1 MVSKLEQVYRQSEAA
16 IEAEELELA
25 GKREFY
31 TTDPIASYRVW
42 VGNKRV
48 GLDYFI
54 GKKEGELK
62 SSFTLKEARALAM
75 RPDWYP
81 HTRTKDNRIPR
92 EVVLDELS
100 EHFNISEQEL
110 IDRINE
116 LPELKPYIM
125 RGIPK
130 KVPEPVR
137 REGNTLS
144 VLFIIGMLYASH
156 KILKS
161 VLKY

>member
-1 MVSKLEQVYRQSEAA
+1 MTTKVEKLLEFEEWQEQE
-16 IEAEELELA
+16 ELA

-31 TTDPIASYRVW
+31 ATDPIASYRVW

-62 SSFTLKEARALAM
+62 HSFTLKEARALAM

-92 EVVLDELS
+92 EVVLDELA

-110 IDRINE
+110 IDRIEE
-116 LPELKPYIM
+116 LPELKPYTM
-125 RGIPK
+125 RGLPK
-130 KVPEPVR
+130 KVPPRIEPA
-137 REGNTLS
+137 EGNILLPLS
-144 VLFIIGMLYASH
+144 IIAILYASH

-161 VLKY
+161 VLRY